1 MRGSRTIEHDVFWMR
16 RTNRFMVRPDLKQFV
31 MTMHSITRFC
41 FVAVMLSLPLSGCGV
56 LIGAG
61 AAAGTASMQE
71 RGLGG
76 VIDDKLIQAK
86 INSNWLNVDSNL
98 FFGLSSEVHEGRV
111 LLTGS
116 VAKPEHRVNAV
127 RIAWQVDGVRE
138 VINQIEI
145 KDRSGLVD
153 YARDAW
159 ITSKLIFKL
168 TVDGDIKAI
177 NYSLDTVNGH
187 VFIMGI
193 AQDRVER
200 DRVGAHAQDVGYVRR
215 VTNYA
220 VLKNDPSRPLK
231 VIIPATTK

>member
-1 MRGSRTIEHDVFWMR
+1 MHGSRTIERYDFWMR
-16 RTNRFMVRPDLKQFV
+16 RANRFMVLRDLKQRV
-31 MTMHSITRFC
+31 MIMPSIIRFI
-41 FVAVMLSLPLSGCGV
+41 FIAVILTLPLGGCGV
-56 LIGAG
+56 LVGAG
-61 AAAGTASMQE
+61 AVAGTASMEE
-71 RGLGG
+71 RGLGAA
-76 VIDDKLIQAK
+76 IDDKLIQAK
-86 INSNWLNVDSNL
+86 INSNWLDIDSDL
-98 FFGLSSEVHEGRV
+98 FISLSSEVHEGRV

-116 VAKPEHRVNAV
+116 VAKPEHRVNAI

-145 KDRSGLVD
+145 KDRSDLAD

-159 ITSKLIFKL
+159 ITTQLIIKL

-177 NYSLDTVNGH
+177 NYSIDTVNGH

-193 AQDRVER
+193 SQNNAER

-220 VLKNDPSRPLK
+220 VLKNDPSRRLK
-231 VIIPATTK
+231 VIIPAIAK

>member
-1 MRGSRTIEHDVFWMR
+1 
-16 RTNRFMVRPDLKQFV
+16 MVRPDLGQFV

-41 FVAVMLSLPLSGCGV
+41 FIAVMLTLPLSGCGV

-61 AAAGTASMQE
+61 AAAGTASMEE

-86 INSNWLNVDSNL
+86 INSNWLDVDSNL
-98 FFGLSSEVHEGRV
+98 FIGLSSEVHEGRV

-127 RIAWQVDGVRE
+127 RIAWRVDRVRE

-159 ITSKLIFKL
+159 ITTKLIFKL

-177 NYSLDTVNGH
+177 NYSVDTVNGH

-193 AQDRVER
+193 AQDKVER
-200 DRVGAHAQDVGYVRR
+200 DRVGAHAQDLGYVRR

-220 VLKNDPSRPLK
+220 VLKNDPSRQLK
-231 VIIPATTK
+231 VIIPATAK